1 MGDYSDFL
9 FARPSFIEGVA
20 RILDFGNT
28 LNQYNTSADADTIA
42 LTMDMYAV
50 GDDLREAIVSIA
62 SEGGVILGESTETE
76 ADETTT

>member
-50 GDDLREAIVSIA
+50 GDDLREVMAQVAEA
-62 SEGGVILGESTETE
+62 SGVTGDESTETE
-76 ADETTT
+76 EC